1 MQNES
6 KTKVFTPR
14 QRFKELRAL
23 KGTQRKV
30 ADDLGVTE
38 TTIRAIEAGRF
49 KPSVSNLIV
58 FADYFETDVYDLW
71 PEIVEEARA
80 TRK

>member
-1 MQNES
+1 MENDIQQ
-6 KTKVFTPR
+6 KVFTPR
-14 QRFKELRAL
+14 PRFKELRIL

-58 FADYFETDVYDLW
+58 FADYFGTDVYDLW
-71 PEIVEEARA
+71 PDIVEEAREA
-80 TRK
+80 RK

>member
-1 MQNES
+1 MKNNSLNKAHE
-6 KTKVFTPR
+6 PR
-14 QRFKELRAL
+14 QRFKELRKA

-38 TTIRAIEAGRF
+38 VTVRALEAGYH
-49 KPSVSNLIV
+49 KPSLGNIIA

-71 PEIVEEARA
+71 PDIFRRTETVM
-80 TRK
+80 